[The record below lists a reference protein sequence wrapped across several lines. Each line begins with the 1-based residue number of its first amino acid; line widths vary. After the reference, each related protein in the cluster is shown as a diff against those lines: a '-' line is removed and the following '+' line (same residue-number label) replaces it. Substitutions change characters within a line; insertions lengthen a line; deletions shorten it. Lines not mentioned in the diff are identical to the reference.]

1 VGATTDA
8 LNRLML
14 ASTTYSPQDV
24 VLSMAGGVVPLL
36 TYLEVKG
43 IDAAPIPEPLRSMVS
58 AKYKTVA
65 VATDV
70 LPPMAD
76 VVGVTPSAA
85 RRDKA
90 AFIRGVL
97 KARRQAIEY
106 MHANPGDAAAII
118 APVYKADPAVIE
130 RVLLDTIASERA
142 KGEPYWDAAGIV
154 RPDLIRQAI
163 AGPAA
168 TLAGGDAA
176 ASDPNLARL
185 IDDTFLADSAR
196 PASEQQ

>member
-1 VGATTDA
+1 
-8 LNRLML
+8 M
-14 ASTTYSPQDV
+14 P
-24 VLSMAGGVVPLL
+24 PLL

-43 IDAAPIPEPLRSMVS
+43 IDAAPIPEPMRSMVS
-58 AKYKTVA
+58 AKYKTIA

-76 VVGVTPSAA
+76 VVALTTTAG

-97 KARRQAIEY
+97 EARRKAIEY
-106 MHANPGDAAAII
+106 LHANTADAASII

-130 RVLLDTIASERA
+130 RVLLGIIASEKA

-154 RPDLIRQAI
+154 RRDLIRRAI
-163 AGPAA
+163 SVPAA
-168 TLAGGDAA
+168 TLVGGDAA
-176 ASDPNLARL
+176 ASDANLARL

-196 PASEQQ
+196 SGSGQQ